1 MRPLLLTVSAFGPY
15 AEKLTLD
22 MSTLGEGG
30 LYLITGDTGAGK
42 TTVFDAIT
50 FALYGE
56 ASGTGRQTDCL
67 RSKYAAPETPT
78 FVELKFDYAGAVYTV
93 RRNPEYTR
101 PAKRGGGETT
111 ESADATLIRPDGS
124 VVTKVKEVTRA
135 ITELIGVDRNQFTQI
150 AMIAQGDFL
159 RLLLAPTAE
168 RSAVFRKIF
177 RTENYGKLQDGIKS
191 KFREINA
198 ELSELNRGLKQS
210 AASVK
215 VADGSMH
222 KAELDVLCAAEIT
235 PTDEVIALIDRINK
249 SDKLSLESVDNQ
261 IAETERSLTD
271 IKVALSAAEKE
282 EAAIKRLAAA
292 KKFVE
297 ENKQSEENLRSDL
310 AAEKAKGGERDA
322 LSAEAQKIRS
332 MLPKYAEIDAVSDEI
347 LLKQRAKSTAEEK
360 KAETEK
366 LKTGLENSVNEKK
379 ALITSL
385 KDAERIFGQINAEL
399 TAFEADRKKV
409 DAINQ
414 KLASYGEQK
423 RIYNDKLKKYTEKKT
438 EFDLQNAQADRLERM
453 WLDEQAGVLAAGLNE
468 GDPCPVCGSVSHPNL
483 AKLSDAAPDEQSVKA
498 AKAKRDV
505 LRAET
510 ENLSAVAGEIKGQ
523 LKILGEE
530 IANSAAE
537 FIGEETEN
545 LPKRLK
551 DFSTELET
559 KLAAAKAAKADAENR
574 IKQRDEAQNSL
585 PEIEKSLETARK
597 TLAETETEIARLSA
611 ELGAAVNSKNSLA
624 SELKFGSKADAEKEI
639 TALEAKKAEM
649 EKALEKAQGELD
661 QFLQKM
667 TAEKAAI
674 ATLEDQLK
682 TKSDVDIAALTDRKA
697 ALETKKAD
705 ETLSRDRITAR
716 ISANAAT
723 RDEIEKRAARL
734 RDAEKKWRTV
744 KALSDVAGGTVSEK
758 EKIMLETYVQT
769 TYFDRIIRRAN
780 SRLVTMSGG
789 QYELIRR
796 RDTDNRRSQTGL
808 ELDVIDH
815 YNGSSRPVNTLSGG
829 ESFKASLA
837 LALGLSDEIQSSAG
851 GVRLDSMFIDEGFGS
866 LDEKSLDQ
874 AMKSLEKLSD
884 GNRLVGIISH
894 VAELKERID
903 KQIIVTKQK
912 TGGSTAKIVV

>member
-22 MSTLGEGG
+22 MSVLGEGG

-56 ASGTGRQTDCL
+56 ASGTGRQTDFL

-78 FVELKFDYAGAVYTV
+78 FVELKFDYAGAVYIV

-235 PTDEVIALIDRINK
+235 PTDEVIALIDLINK

-297 ENKQSEENLRSDL
+297 ENKQSEENLRADL
-310 AAEKAKGGERDA
+310 AAKKEKGGERDA

-366 LKTGLENSVNEKK
+366 LKTDLENSVNEKK

-385 KDAERIFGQINAEL
+385 KDADRIFGQINAEL
-399 TAFEADRKKV
+399 TALEADRKKV

-423 RIYNDKLKKYTEKKT
+423 RVYNEKIIKYTEKKS

-468 GDPCPVCGSVSHPNL
+468 GDPCPVCGSMSHPNL

-498 AKAKRDV
+498 AKAKRDG

-510 ENLSAVAGEIKGQ
+510 EDLSAVAGEIKGQ

-559 KLAAAKAAKADAENR
+559 KLSAAKTAKADAENR

-611 ELGAAVNSKNSLA
+611 ELGAAVNRKNSLA
-624 SELKFGSKADAEKEI
+624 SELKFSSKADAEKEI
-639 TALEAKKAEM
+639 TALETKKTDM
-649 EKALEKAQGELD
+649 EKALERAQAALD

-682 TKSDVDIAALTDRKA
+682 TKSDVDLAALTDRKA
-697 ALETKKAD
+697 ALETKKEN

-780 SRLVTMSGG
+780 LRLVTMSGG

>member
-22 MSTLGEGG
+22 MSVLGEGG

-56 ASGTGRQTDCL
+56 ASGTGRQTDFL

-135 ITELIGVDRNQFTQI
+135 VTELIGVDRNQFTQI

-210 AASVK
+210 ASSVK
-215 VADGSMH
+215 TADGSMH

-235 PTDEVIALIDRINK
+235 PTDEVISLIDRINK
-249 SDKLSLESVDNQ
+249 SDKLSLKSVDKQ

-271 IKVALSAAEKE
+271 IKVALTAAETE
-282 EAAIKRLAAA
+282 QAAVKRLAEA

-297 ENKQSEENLRSDL
+297 ENKQSEENLRADL
-310 AAEKAKGGERDA
+310 AAEKAKGGERDI

-366 LKTGLENSVNEKK
+366 LKTDLENSVNEKK
-379 ALITSL
+379 ALVSSL
-385 KDAERIFGQINAEL
+385 KDADRIFGQINAEL
-399 TAFEADRKKV
+399 TALEADRKKV

-423 RIYNDKLKKYTEKKT
+423 RVYNEKIIKYTEKKA

-468 GDPCPVCGSVSHPNL
+468 GDPCPVCGSMSHPNL

-510 ENLSAVAGEIKGQ
+510 ENLSAVAGEIKGR

-559 KLAAAKAAKADAENR
+559 KLAAAKTAKADAENR

-585 PEIEKSLETARK
+585 PEIEKRLDEARK

-611 ELGAAVNSKNSLA
+611 ELNAAQNRKNSLA
-624 SELKFGSKADAEKEI
+624 AELKFGSKADAEKEI
-639 TALEAKKAEM
+639 AALETKKTDM
-649 EKALEKAQGELD
+649 EKALERAQAALD
-661 QFLQKM
+661 NFAQKM

>member
-15 AEKLTLD
+15 ADKLTLD

-67 RSKYAAPETPT
+67 RSKYASPEAPT

-93 RRNPEYTR
+93 KRNPEYTR

-135 ITELIGVDRNQFTQI
+135 VTELIGVDRNQFTQI

-159 RLLLAPTAE
+159 RLLLAPTTE

-177 RTENYGKLQDGIKS
+177 RTENYARLQDGIKS
-191 KFREINA
+191 KFRETNA
-198 ELSELNRGLKQS
+198 ELSELNRGLKQ
-210 AASVK
+210 AASGIK
-215 VADGSMH
+215 IPDGSIY
-222 KAELDVLCAAEIT
+222 KAELDTLCGAEIT
-235 PTDEVIALIDRINK
+235 PTDDIASLIDRINA
-249 SDKLSLESVDNQ
+249 SDSLSLNDIERQ
-261 IAETERSLTD
+261 IADTETEITAVNVSLSKAQNEQT
-271 IKVALSAAEKE
+271 
-282 EAAIKRLAAA
+282 AIKRLSEAE
-292 KKFVE
+292 KFVND
-297 ENKQSEENLRSDL
+297 NKETETKLRD
-310 AAEKAKGGERDA
+310 D
-322 LSAEAQKIRS
+322 LSAEKSKSADRDRLSAEVEKIKTA
-332 MLPKYAEIDAVSDEI
+332 LPKYAEIDLVSGKIGVAERSKAAAEKNKSENEKIKSDLEKRLENTKQFINSLSNADRIFAEISAEAAALETDKKKIDEI
-347 LLKQRAKSTAEEK
+347 GK
-360 KAETEK
+360 K
-366 LKTGLENSVNEKK
+366 LK
-379 ALITSL
+379 I
-385 KDAERIFGQINAEL
+385 
-399 TAFEADRKKV
+399 
-409 DAINQ
+409 
-414 KLASYGEQK
+414 YGEQK
-423 RIYNDKLKKYTEKKT
+423 QIYKETIEKYNLKKA
-438 EFDLQNAQADRLERM
+438 EFDRQNNDADRLERM
-453 WLDEQAGVLAAGLNE
+453 WLDEQAGVLALKLTDGTA
-468 GDPCPVCGSVSHPNL
+468 CPVCGSTSHP
-483 AKLSDAAPDEQSVKA
+483 APADLSENAPDESSVKT
-498 AKAKRDV
+498 AKAKREL
-505 LRAET
+505 LRNET
-510 ENLSAVAGEIKGQ
+510 EKLSKESGEIKGQ

-530 IANSAAE
+530 IAKSAAE
-537 FIGEETEN
+537 FVGEETEN
-545 LPKRLK
+545 LPKRLNE
-551 DFSTELET
+551 FAAVLEN
-559 KLAAAKAAKADAENR
+559 KFADANARKAETEIR
-574 IKQRDEAQNSL
+574 INERETAQKSL
-585 PEIEKSLETARK
+585 PEIENKLDEIRNKLSVA
-597 TLAETETEIARLSA
+597 ETEIARLTAEISAAKEKKSALSA
-611 ELGAAVNSKNSLA
+611 EL
-624 SELKFGSKADAEKEI
+624 KFESKADAEKEI
-639 TALEAKKAEM
+639 ESLNVKKAEM
-649 EKALEKAQGELD
+649 ERSLENAQSALDL
-661 QFLQKM
+661 FLQKM

-674 ATLEDQLK
+674 ATLKEQLK
-682 TKSDVDIAALTDRKA
+682 TKSDVDIDGLLAKKQE
-697 ALETKKAD
+697 LETKKED
-705 ETLSRDRITAR
+705 ENNLRDSITAR
-716 ISANAAT
+716 LSANSAT
-723 RDEIEKRAARL
+723 RDEIEKRAAML
-734 RDAEKKWRTV
+734 RDTEKKWRTV

-789 QYELIRR
+789 QYELVRR
-796 RDTDNRRSQTGL
+796 RDSDNRRSQTGL

-874 AMKSLEKLSD
+874 AMKALEKLSD

-912 TGGSTAKIVV
+912 IGGSTAKIIV

>member
-22 MSTLGEGG
+22 MSVLGEGG

-56 ASGTGRQTDCL
+56 ASGTGRQTDFL

-210 AASVK
+210 ASSVK
-215 VADGSMH
+215 TADGSMH

-235 PTDEVIALIDRINK
+235 PTDEVISLIDRINK
-249 SDKLSLESVDNQ
+249 SDKVLLESVDNQ

-271 IKVALSAAEKE
+271 IKVALTAAEKE

-310 AAEKAKGGERDA
+310 AAEKEKGGERDA

-366 LKTGLENSVNEKK
+366 LKTDLENSVNEKK

-385 KDAERIFGQINAEL
+385 KDADRIFGQINAEL
-399 TAFEADRKKV
+399 TALEADRKKV

-423 RIYNDKLKKYTEKKT
+423 RVYNEKIIKYTEKKT

-468 GDPCPVCGSVSHPNL
+468 GDPCPVCGSMSHPNL

-498 AKAKRDV
+498 AKAKRDG

-510 ENLSAVAGEIKGQ
+510 EKLSAVAGEIKGQ

-559 KLAAAKAAKADAENR
+559 KLSAAKTAKADAENR

-611 ELGAAVNSKNSLA
+611 ELTAAQNRKNSLA
-624 SELKFGSKADAEKEI
+624 AELKFGSKADAEKEI

-649 EKALEKAQGELD
+649 EKALETAQAALD
-661 QFLQKM
+661 NFAQKM

-697 ALETKKAD
+697 ALEAQKES

-780 SRLVTMSGG
+780 LRLVTMSGG

>member
-530 IANSAAE
+530 IANSAAK

-611 ELGAAVNSKNSLA
+611 ELTAAQNRKNSLA

>member
-22 MSTLGEGG
+22 MSVLGEGG

-56 ASGTGRQTDCL
+56 ASGTGRQTDFL

-210 AASVK
+210 ASNVK
-215 VADGSMH
+215 TADGSMH

-235 PTDEVIALIDRINK
+235 PTDEVISLIDRINK
-249 SDKLSLESVDNQ
+249 SDKVLLESVDNQ

-297 ENKQSEENLRSDL
+297 ENNQSEENLRADL
-310 AAEKAKGGERDA
+310 AAENEKGGERDA

-332 MLPKYAEIDAVSDEI
+332 MLSKYTEIDAVSDEI

-366 LKTGLENSVNEKK
+366 LKTDLENSLNEKK

-385 KDAERIFGQINAEL
+385 KDADRIFGQINAEL
-399 TAFEADRKKV
+399 TALESDRKKV

-423 RIYNDKLKKYTEKKT
+423 RVYNEKIIKYTEKKA

-559 KLAAAKAAKADAENR
+559 KLAAAKTAKADAENR

-611 ELGAAVNSKNSLA
+611 ELNAAQNRKNSLA
-624 SELKFGSKADAEKEI
+624 AELKFSSKADAEKEI
-639 TALEAKKAEM
+639 TALETKKTDM
-649 EKALEKAQGELD
+649 EKALERAQAALD
-661 QFLQKM
+661 NFTQKM

-780 SRLVTMSGG
+780 GRLVTMSGG

>member
-111 ESADATLIRPDGS
+111 ESADATFTRPDGS

-135 ITELIGVDRNQFTQI
+135 VTELIGVDRNQFTQI

-222 KAELDVLCAAEIT
+222 KAELDTLCAAEIT
-235 PTDEVIALIDRINK
+235 PTDEVIAFIDRINK
-249 SDKLSLESVDNQ
+249 SDKLSLKSVDKQ

-271 IKVALSAAEKE
+271 IKVALTAAETE
-282 EAAIKRLAAA
+282 QAAVKRLAEA

-297 ENKQSEENLRSDL
+297 ENKQSEEKLRSDL
-310 AAEKAKGGERDA
+310 AAEKAKGGERDI
-322 LSAEAQKIRS
+322 LSAEAQKIKS
-332 MLPKYAEIDAVSDEI
+332 MLPKYTEIDTVSGEI
-347 LLKQRAKSTAEEK
+347 AAKENASSAAEK
-360 KAETEK
+360 KKTVTQK
-366 LKTGLENSVNEKK
+366 LKTDLENSVNEKK
-379 ALITSL
+379 ALVSSL
-385 KDAERIFGQINAEL
+385 KDADRIFGQINAEL
-399 TAFEADRKKV
+399 TALEADRKKV
-409 DAINQ
+409 DAINE
-414 KLASYGEQK
+414 KLKSYGEQK
-423 RIYNDKLKKYTEKKT
+423 RIYNDKLKKYTEKKA
-438 EFDLQNAQADRLERM
+438 EFDLQNAQADRLERL

-468 GDPCPVCGSVSHPNL
+468 GVACPVCGSISHPNP

-498 AKAKRDV
+498 AKAKRDG

-510 ENLSAVAGEIKGQ
+510 EDLSAVAGEIKGR

-545 LPKRLK
+545 LPQRLN
-551 DFSTELET
+551 DFAKALEARLT
-559 KLAAAKAAKADAENR
+559 AAKASKIDAENR

-585 PEIEKSLETARK
+585 PEIEKRLDEARK

-611 ELGAAVNSKNSLA
+611 ELGAAVNRKNSLA
-624 SELKFGSKADAEKEI
+624 AELKFSSKADAEKEI
-639 TALEAKKAEM
+639 AALEAKKAEM

-674 ATLEDQLK
+674 ATLEEQLK
-682 TKSDVDIAALTDRKA
+682 TKSDVDVAALIDRKA
-697 ALETKKAD
+697 ALEAQKES

-723 RDEIEKRAARL
+723 RDEIEKRAVRL
-734 RDAEKKWRTV
+734 RDTEKKWRTV

-780 SRLVTMSGG
+780 GRLVTMSGG

>member
-22 MSTLGEGG
+22 MSVLGEGG

-56 ASGTGRQTDCL
+56 ASGTGRQTDFL

-93 RRNPEYTR
+93 RRNPEYAR

-135 ITELIGVDRNQFTQI
+135 VTELIGVDRNQFTQI

-210 AASVK
+210 ASSVK
-215 VADGSMH
+215 TADGSMH

-235 PTDEVIALIDRINK
+235 PTDEVISLIDRINK
-249 SDKLSLESVDNQ
+249 SDKVLLESVDNQ

-297 ENKQSEENLRSDL
+297 ENKQSEENLRADL
-310 AAEKAKGGERDA
+310 AAEKEKGGERDA
-322 LSAEAQKIRS
+322 LSAEAQKIKS

-366 LKTGLENSVNEKK
+366 LKTDLENSVNEKK

-385 KDAERIFGQINAEL
+385 KDADRIFGQINAEL
-399 TAFEADRKKV
+399 TALESDRKKV

-423 RIYNDKLKKYTEKKT
+423 RVYNEKIIKYTEKKA

-559 KLAAAKAAKADAENR
+559 KLAAAKTAKTDAENR

-597 TLAETETEIARLSA
+597 TLAETETEIVRLSA
-611 ELGAAVNSKNSLA
+611 ELNAAQNRKNSLA
-624 SELKFGSKADAEKEI
+624 AELKFGSKADAEKEI

-649 EKALEKAQGELD
+649 EKALEKAQAALD

-682 TKSDVDIAALTDRKA
+682 TKSDVDVAALTDRKA

-780 SRLVTMSGG
+780 GRLVTMSGG

>member
-22 MSTLGEGG
+22 MSVLGEGG

-56 ASGTGRQTDCL
+56 ASGTGRQTDFL

-78 FVELKFDYAGAVYTV
+78 FVELKFDYAGTVYTV

-135 ITELIGVDRNQFTQI
+135 VTELIGVDRNQFTQI

-215 VADGSMH
+215 TADGSMH

-235 PTDEVIALIDRINK
+235 PTDEVISLIDRINK
-249 SDKLSLESVDNQ
+249 SDKVLLESVDKQ

-292 KKFVE
+292 KKFVD
-297 ENKQSEENLRSDL
+297 ENKQSEENMRADL
-310 AAEKAKGGERDA
+310 AAEKEKGGERDA

-366 LKTGLENSVNEKK
+366 LKTDLENSVNEKK

-385 KDAERIFGQINAEL
+385 KDADRIFGEISAEL
-399 TAFEADRKKV
+399 TALEADRKKV
-409 DAINQ
+409 DAINE
-414 KLASYGEQK
+414 KLKSYGEQK
-423 RIYNDKLKKYTEKKT
+423 RIYNDKLKKYTEKKA

-510 ENLSAVAGEIKGQ
+510 ENLSAVAGEIKGR

-545 LPKRLK
+545 LPQRLN
-551 DFSTELET
+551 DFAKALET
-559 KLAAAKAAKADAENR
+559 KLSAAKTAKADAENR

-597 TLAETETEIARLSA
+597 TLAETETEIVRLSA
-611 ELGAAVNSKNSLA
+611 ELTAAQNRKNFLA

-639 TALEAKKAEM
+639 AALETKKTDM
-649 EKALEKAQGELD
+649 EKALERAQAALD
-661 QFLQKM
+661 NFAQKM

-682 TKSDVDIAALTDRKA
+682 TKSDVDVAALTDRKA

-780 SRLVTMSGG
+780 LRLVTMSGG

-866 LDEKSLDQ
+866 LDERSLDQ

>member
-22 MSTLGEGG
+22 MSVLGEGG

-56 ASGTGRQTDCL
+56 ASGTGRQTDFL

-235 PTDEVIALIDRINK
+235 PTDEVIALIDLINK

-271 IKVALSAAEKE
+271 IKVALTAAEKE

-310 AAEKAKGGERDA
+310 AAEKEKGGERDI

-366 LKTGLENSVNEKK
+366 LKTDLENSVNEKK

-385 KDAERIFGQINAEL
+385 KDADRIFGQINAEL
-399 TAFEADRKKV
+399 TALEADRKKV

-559 KLAAAKAAKADAENR
+559 KLAAAKTAKTDAENR

-597 TLAETETEIARLSA
+597 TFAETETEIARLSA
-611 ELGAAVNSKNSLA
+611 ELNAAQNRKNFLA

-649 EKALEKAQGELD
+649 EKALERAQAALD
-661 QFLQKM
+661 NFAQKM

-682 TKSDVDIAALTDRKA
+682 TKSDVDVAALTDRKA
-697 ALETKKAD
+697 ALEAQKEG

-780 SRLVTMSGG
+780 GRLVTMSGG

>member
-22 MSTLGEGG
+22 MSVLGEGG

-56 ASGTGRQTDCL
+56 ASGTGRQTDFL

-135 ITELIGVDRNQFTQI
+135 VTELIGVDRNQFTQI
-150 AMIAQGDFL
+150 ARSAQGDFL

-215 VADGSMH
+215 TADGSMH

-235 PTDEVIALIDRINK
+235 PTDEVISLIDRINK
-249 SDKLSLESVDNQ
+249 SDKWSLESVDNQ

-282 EAAIKRLAAA
+282 EAAIKRLAEA

-297 ENKQSEENLRSDL
+297 ENKQSEENLRADL
-310 AAEKAKGGERDA
+310 AAEKEKGGERDA

-366 LKTGLENSVNEKK
+366 LKTDLENSVNEKK
-379 ALITSL
+379 ALVSSL
-385 KDAERIFGQINAEL
+385 KDADRIFGEINAEL
-399 TAFEADRKKV
+399 TALEADRKKV
-409 DAINQ
+409 DAINE
-414 KLASYGEQK
+414 KLKSYGEQK
-423 RIYNDKLKKYTEKKT
+423 RVYNEKIIKYTEKKA

-468 GDPCPVCGSVSHPNL
+468 GDPCPVCGSMSHPNL

-559 KLAAAKAAKADAENR
+559 KLSAAKASKIDAENR

-611 ELGAAVNSKNSLA
+611 EL
-624 SELKFGSKADAEKEI
+624 KFSSKADAEKEI
-639 TALEAKKAEM
+639 AALEAKKTDM
-649 EKALEKAQGELD
+649 EKALETAQAALD
-661 QFLQKM
+661 NFAQKM

-682 TKSDVDIAALTDRKA
+682 TKSDVDVAALTDRKA
-697 ALETKKAD
+697 ALEAQKEG

-734 RDAEKKWRTV
+734 RDTEKKWRTV

>member
-135 ITELIGVDRNQFTQI
+135 VTELIGVDRNQFTQI

-215 VADGSMH
+215 VAVGSMH

-235 PTDEVIALIDRINK
+235 PTDEVISLIDRINK
-249 SDKLSLESVDNQ
+249 SDKVLLESVDNQ
-261 IAETERSLTD
+261 ISETERSLTD
-271 IKVALSAAEKE
+271 IKVALTAAEKE

-297 ENKQSEENLRSDL
+297 ENKQSEEKLRADL
-310 AAEKAKGGERDA
+310 AAEKEKGGERDA

-332 MLPKYAEIDAVSDEI
+332 MLPKYTEIDAVSDEI

-366 LKTGLENSVNEKK
+366 LKTDLENSVNEKK

-385 KDAERIFGQINAEL
+385 KDADRILGQINAEL
-399 TAFEADRKKV
+399 TALEADRKKV
-409 DAINQ
+409 DAINE
-414 KLASYGEQK
+414 KLKSYGEQK
-423 RIYNDKLKKYTEKKT
+423 RIYNDKLKKYTEKKA

-468 GDPCPVCGSVSHPNL
+468 GDPCPVCGSMSHPNL
-483 AKLSDAAPDEQSVKA
+483 AKLSDAAPDEQSVKE

-559 KLAAAKAAKADAENR
+559 KLSAAKAAKADAENR

-611 ELGAAVNSKNSLA
+611 ELTAAQNRKNSLA

-649 EKALEKAQGELD
+649 EKALETAQAALD

-780 SRLVTMSGG
+780 GRLVTMSGG

-866 LDEKSLDQ
+866 LDERSLDQ

-912 TGGSTAKIVV
+912 TGGSTAKIIV

>member
-22 MSTLGEGG
+22 MSVLGEGG

-56 ASGTGRQTDCL
+56 ASGTGRQTDFL

-210 AASVK
+210 ASSVK
-215 VADGSMH
+215 TADGSMH

-235 PTDEVIALIDRINK
+235 PTDEVISLIDRINR
-249 SDKLSLESVDNQ
+249 SDKVLLESVDNQ

-297 ENKQSEENLRSDL
+297 ENKQSEENLRADL
-310 AAEKAKGGERDA
+310 AAEKAKGGERDI

-332 MLPKYAEIDAVSDEI
+332 MLPKYTEIDAVSDEI

-366 LKTGLENSVNEKK
+366 LKTDLENSVNEKK

-385 KDAERIFGQINAEL
+385 KDADRIFGQINAEL
-399 TAFEADRKKV
+399 TALEADRKKV

-423 RIYNDKLKKYTEKKT
+423 RVYNEKIIKYTEKKA

-468 GDPCPVCGSVSHPNL
+468 GDPCPVCGSVSHPN
-483 AKLSDAAPDEQSVKA
+483 
-498 AKAKRDV
+498 
-505 LRAET
+505 
-510 ENLSAVAGEIKGQ
+510 
-523 LKILGEE
+523 
-530 IANSAAE
+530 
-537 FIGEETEN
+537 
-545 LPKRLK
+545 
-551 DFSTELET
+551 
-559 KLAAAKAAKADAENR
+559 
-574 IKQRDEAQNSL
+574 
-585 PEIEKSLETARK
+585 
-597 TLAETETEIARLSA
+597 
-611 ELGAAVNSKNSLA
+611 
-624 SELKFGSKADAEKEI
+624 
-639 TALEAKKAEM
+639 
-649 EKALEKAQGELD
+649 
-661 QFLQKM
+661 
-667 TAEKAAI
+667 
-674 ATLEDQLK
+674 
-682 TKSDVDIAALTDRKA
+682 
-697 ALETKKAD
+697 
-705 ETLSRDRITAR
+705 
-716 ISANAAT
+716 
-723 RDEIEKRAARL
+723 
-734 RDAEKKWRTV
+734 
-744 KALSDVAGGTVSEK
+744 
-758 EKIMLETYVQT
+758 
-769 TYFDRIIRRAN
+769 
-780 SRLVTMSGG
+780 
-789 QYELIRR
+789 
-796 RDTDNRRSQTGL
+796 
-808 ELDVIDH
+808 
-815 YNGSSRPVNTLSGG
+815 
-829 ESFKASLA
+829 
-837 LALGLSDEIQSSAG
+837 
-851 GVRLDSMFIDEGFGS
+851 
-866 LDEKSLDQ
+866 
-874 AMKSLEKLSD
+874 
-884 GNRLVGIISH
+884 
-894 VAELKERID
+894 
-903 KQIIVTKQK
+903 
-912 TGGSTAKIVV
+912 

>member
-22 MSTLGEGG
+22 MSVLGEGG

-56 ASGTGRQTDCL
+56 ASGTGRQTDFL

-210 AASVK
+210 ASSVK
-215 VADGSMH
+215 TADGSMH

-235 PTDEVIALIDRINK
+235 PTDEVISLIDRINK
-249 SDKLSLESVDNQ
+249 SDKVLLESVDNQ

-297 ENKQSEENLRSDL
+297 ENKQSEENLRADL
-310 AAEKAKGGERDA
+310 AAEKEKGGERDI

-332 MLPKYAEIDAVSDEI
+332 MLPKYTEIDAVSDEI

-366 LKTGLENSVNEKK
+366 LKTDLENSVNEKK

-385 KDAERIFGQINAEL
+385 KDADRIFGQINAEL
-399 TAFEADRKKV
+399 TALEADRKKV

-423 RIYNDKLKKYTEKKT
+423 RVYNEKIIKYTEKKA

-468 GDPCPVCGSVSHPNL
+468 GDPCPVCGSMSHPNL

-498 AKAKRDV
+498 AKAKRDG

-510 ENLSAVAGEIKGQ
+510 ENLSAVAGEIKGR

-545 LPKRLK
+545 LPQRLN
-551 DFSTELET
+551 DFAKALET
-559 KLAAAKAAKADAENR
+559 KLSAAKTAKADAENR

-611 ELGAAVNSKNSLA
+611 ELNAAQNRKNSLA
-624 SELKFGSKADAEKEI
+624 AELKFGSKADAEKEI
-639 TALEAKKAEM
+639 AALETKKAEM
-649 EKALEKAQGELD
+649 EKALEKAQAALD
-661 QFLQKM
+661 NFAQKM

>member
-111 ESADATLIRPDGS
+111 ESADATFTRPDGS

-135 ITELIGVDRNQFTQI
+135 VTELIGVDRNQFTQI

-210 AASVK
+210 ASSVK
-215 VADGSMH
+215 TADGSMH

-235 PTDEVIALIDRINK
+235 PTDEVIALIDLINK
-249 SDKLSLESVDNQ
+249 SDKLSLESVDKQ

-271 IKVALSAAEKE
+271 IKVALTAAETE
-282 EAAIKRLAAA
+282 QAAVKRLAEA

-297 ENKQSEENLRSDL
+297 ENKQSEEKLRSDL
-310 AAEKAKGGERDA
+310 AAEKAKGGERDV
-322 LSAEAQKIRS
+322 LSAEAQKIKS
-332 MLPKYAEIDAVSDEI
+332 MLPKYTEIDTVSGEI
-347 LLKQRAKSTAEEK
+347 AAKENASSAAEK
-360 KAETEK
+360 KKTVTQK
-366 LKTGLENSVNEKK
+366 LKTDLENSLNEKK
-379 ALITSL
+379 ALVSSL
-385 KDAERIFGQINAEL
+385 KDADRIFGEINAEVQAL
-399 TAFEADRKKV
+399 EADRKKV
-409 DAINQ
+409 DAINE
-414 KLASYGEQK
+414 KLKSYGEQK
-423 RIYNDKLKKYTEKKT
+423 RIYNDKLKKYTEKKA
-438 EFDLQNAQADRLERM
+438 EFDLQNAQADRLERL

-468 GDPCPVCGSVSHPNL
+468 GVACPVCGSISHPNP

-498 AKAKRDV
+498 AKAKRDG

-510 ENLSAVAGEIKGQ
+510 EDLSAVAGEIKGR

-537 FIGEETEN
+537 FIGEKTEN
-545 LPKRLK
+545 LPQRLN
-551 DFSTELET
+551 DFAKALEARLT
-559 KLAAAKAAKADAENR
+559 AAKASKIDAENR

-585 PEIEKSLETARK
+585 PEIEKRLDEARK

-611 ELGAAVNSKNSLA
+611 ELGAAVNRKNALA
-624 SELKFGSKADAEKEI
+624 AELKFSSKADAEKEI
-639 TALEAKKAEM
+639 AALEAKKAEM

-674 ATLEDQLK
+674 ATLEEQLK
-682 TKSDVDIAALTDRKA
+682 TKSDVDVAALTDRKA
-697 ALETKKAD
+697 ALEAQKEG

-723 RDEIEKRAARL
+723 RDEIEKRAVRL
-734 RDAEKKWRTV
+734 RDTEKKWRTV

-780 SRLVTMSGG
+780 GRLVTMSGG